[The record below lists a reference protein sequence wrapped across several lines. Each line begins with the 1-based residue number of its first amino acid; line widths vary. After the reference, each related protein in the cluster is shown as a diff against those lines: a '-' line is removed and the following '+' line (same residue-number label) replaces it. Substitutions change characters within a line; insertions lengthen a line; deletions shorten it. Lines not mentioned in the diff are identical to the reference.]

1 MQRDFWSLV
10 LACGFGALV
19 GVFVSLEITEH
30 FQYGRYF
37 WGIGAVLGGL
47 VGYVSVDFSDFREG
61 LILAYRRTI
70 AWRPDGLY
78 WKTFFLTFF
87 EYMVLCLNSVV
98 FFYVVFGDHF
108 LLILGLVLIFSACL
122 SFLYASDIMS
132 PDRYSD
138 SRTYYLK
145 RSIRA
150 KSNLIVFNP
159 FSVFLYWP
167 TQGLWW
173 LMRRAPSAVAAAPS
187 ALAEGTLTLGRFA
200 ATVFRYVHSRRRTI
214 CFSCAALG
222 AAAGYY
228 AGSALAGAVIGAMLG
243 AVEYQLVALRWLKLV
258 PNGGRA

>member
-138 SRTYYLK
+138 
-145 RSIRA
+145 
-150 KSNLIVFNP
+150 
-159 FSVFLYWP
+159 LYWP